1 LVAAFARKVPDMD
14 DIAPALASL
23 LHLEPHPEGGW
34 FRQTWRAELTLPAA
48 ALPGEYGG
56 DRSAATCISYLLAP
70 GERSRWHRVRSA
82 ELWLWQG
89 GGTLRLDAGGS
100 AAEPGRAEP
109 VLLGPDVA
117 SGQTLQYVIAP
128 DTWQQA
134 EPAGDEAVLVACVV
148 APGFDWADFTLG
160 PE

>member
-1 LVAAFARKVPDMD
+1 MDETAPVLAR
-14 DIAPALASL
+14 L

-48 ALPGEYGG
+48 ALPADYDG
-56 DRSAATCISYLLAP
+56 DRAAATCISYLLGP

-89 GGTLRLDAGGS
+89 AGALRLDVGGS
-100 AAEPGRAEP
+100 GSEPARDET

-117 SGQTLQYVIAP
+117 NGQTLQFVVPP
-128 DTWQQA
+128 DTW
-134 EPAGDEAVLVACVV
+134 
-148 APGFDWADFTLG
+148 
-160 PE
+160 